1 METNEFREFCRARP
15 DKQNILDVFKGKWI
29 CEVPVESGL
38 STGGKVHAFEDARI
52 EWLLDAYGEARGKSI
67 LELGPF
73 EGGHTYMLS
82 KLDPSLIISIEAN
95 VSCFLK
101 CLCIKEAFDLR
112 NVEFRLGDFNEY
124 LPTCERRFDLV
135 VASGVLYHSSDPM
148 ALLESV
154 CRVSDN
160 LFIWTHYADPDRME
174 TNPNLKKKFGPLQG
188 GSFGGLD
195 YEFFEQTYQYGV
207 TDEEFCGGTGKT
219 SRWLTKDAIV
229 SALRHFG
236 HKEVRYG
243 PDDVNHPN
251 GPSACLFSRRS

>member
-1 METNEFREFCRARP
+1 
-15 DKQNILDVFKGKWI
+15 
-29 CEVPVESGL
+29 
-38 STGGKVHAFEDARI
+38 VHAFEDARI

-112 NVEFRLGDFNEY
+112 KVEFRLGDFNEY